1 MEFGLSQEQVALQ
14 DSVNRFL
21 DEKIPLDRVRKY
33 AESPEDTGTDIW
45 SGLVDLGVP
54 ALLIPEEYG
63 GVGLGSLDA
72 AIVAE
77 SLGRHTTPGPFLSTA
92 ILATKAL
99 LLGGNEKQK
108 EQYLPKIAD
117 GSLRVAA
124 AISEVMGSR
133 RDAGISFENGRLT
146 GKSLFVM
153 DIENAEKILT
163 ADQDGK
169 LYFVDSTAAGVAIT
183 ILPQVDRTRSLA
195 EVIYSEVLPETLLS
209 SEEPNMVSQ
218 VIDLGRVIVAADS
231 LGAAQEMLD
240 QAVAYAMQRE
250 QFNRVIASF
259 QAVKHM
265 CAEMAAEIEPSRSLV
280 WYAAHA
286 LDDLPEEAHLMAC
299 HTKAHLA
306 EVGLFVGKTSTM
318 VHGGMGFTDLLGLH
332 YWFKRLGYNRQ
343 ILGSPET
350 IREEAAA
357 AQGLI

>member
-33 AESPEDTGTDIW
+33 AESSEDTGTDIW

-117 GSLRVAA
+117 GSLKVAA

-169 LYFVDSTAAGVAIT
+169 LYFVDSTAAGVDIT

-306 EVGLFVGKTSTM
+306 EVGQFVGKTSTM